1 MFLVQLR
8 FFRIT
13 DSTMTSL
20 IQPRLS
26 LIFLIIHTDK
36 HNVGPVTLLLW
47 DSFSNT
53 WTRSSDA
60 LQESPELPT
69 LCFSSIYPGGCN
81 PPLGQKPVSTM
92 IPVVER
98 GGLVNALPLTR
109 QAGTDTKYKAS
120 LAAPVLDFYPQLS
133 ACSWLSFR
141 ISSFLSD
148 HS

>member
-1 MFLVQLR
+1 
-8 FFRIT
+8 
-13 DSTMTSL
+13 MTSL

-26 LIFLIIHTDK
+26 LIFLIVHTDK

-98 GGLVNALPLTR
+98 GGLVNALPLIR

-120 LAAPVLDFYPQLS
+120 LAAPVLDFYPQALS
-133 ACSWLSFR
+133 LFMALIQNQF
-141 ISSFLSD
+141 FLI
-148 HS
+148 